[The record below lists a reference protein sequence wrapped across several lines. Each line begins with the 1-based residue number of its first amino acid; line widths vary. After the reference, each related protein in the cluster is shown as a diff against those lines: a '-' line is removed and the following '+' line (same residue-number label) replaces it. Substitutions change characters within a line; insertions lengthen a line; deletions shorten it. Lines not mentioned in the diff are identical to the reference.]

1 MLEDS
6 DILCSRV
13 TLVGPLELKCARLDD
28 LRALCAEATLVGQV
42 ELKQAWAGGPVVLC
56 AHGMLVGQLELKG
69 VWALGVLVCLMLK
82 LTWGC
87 AWSCCVPWSV
97 LTEGTGHLSA

>member
-1 MLEDS
+1 M
-6 DILCSRV
+6 
-13 TLVGPLELKCARLDD
+13 GPLELKCARMDD

-69 VWALGVLVCLMLK
+69 VWALVVLVCLMLK
-82 LTWGC
+82 LPWGC
-87 AWSCCVPWSV
+87 AWNCCVP
-97 LTEGTGHLSA
+97 